1 MGLRKEGREGE
12 LTRIHVAALVAI
24 REGSHARADES
35 MQEQL
40 GEDEDGGEEELP
52 ELDRLNRLERAMSMS
67 DPRLECQ

>member
-1 MGLRKEGREGE
+1 MGLRKEEREGE

-24 REGSHARADES
+24 RKGSHPRADEG

-52 ELDRLNRLERAMSMS
+52 EFDLE
-67 DPRLECQ
+67 LELE